1 MNLALNTD
9 FCSGVG
15 CAEPHLRTMSEVGFT
30 HVHWCHQWCT
40 DFMYVAS
47 EMEVIKEWFERY
59 GLTLLDVHGSVG
71 PEKNWFSEVE
81 YIRRA
86 GVELVANRLR
96 MHHFLGGT
104 GTVMMHIPA
113 IGSNTPE
120 ANKAAI
126 WRQVDQLR
134 KSLDELSPLII
145 ELGVP
150 IAVENMAYDTF
161 QVIEKMLSEYPPEI
175 LGLCFDSGHGNIG
188 DCRGLDHLDAL
199 KDRLSALHI
208 HDNDGQGDQHQPPFY
223 GTLDWERFAKILAAS
238 PYPREISFEVATR
251 CTPYKEDIPEFARDA
266 YERCLK
272 FAKMVRG

>member
-1 MNLALNTD
+1 
-9 FCSGVG
+9 
-15 CAEPHLRTMSEVGFT
+15 
-30 HVHWCHQWCT
+30 
-40 DFMYVAS
+40 
-47 EMEVIKEWFERY
+47 
-59 GLTLLDVHGSVG
+59 
-71 PEKNWFSEVE
+71 
-81 YIRRA
+81 
-86 GVELVANRLR
+86 

-188 DCRGLDHLDAL
+188 DCLGLDHLDAL

-208 HDNDGQGDQHQPPFY
+208 HDNDGQGDQHQRLST
-223 GTLDWERFAKILAAS
+223 GRWTGALRQIWRHRHIQET
-238 PYPREISFEVATR
+238 SFEVATR
-251 CTPYKEDIPEFARDA
+251 CTPYKTSGSRGMLMNDA
-266 YERCLK
+266 
-272 FAKMVRG
+272 